1 MVVIFIFLEETG
13 ASAVERRASV
23 REMLSARAAGLQLLI
38 WLQQKMSQLSF
49 DFSQFS
55 YWFSQF
61 EILLVWEKKKI
72 VTSFHTDLF
81 QNLKHRFQ
89 AKVLAN

>member
-1 MVVIFIFLEETG
+1 
-13 ASAVERRASV
+13 
-23 REMLSARAAGLQLLI
+23 MLPARAAGLQLLI

-72 VTSFHTDLF
+72 VTGFHTDLF
-81 QNLKHRFQ
+81 QNLKHRSQ